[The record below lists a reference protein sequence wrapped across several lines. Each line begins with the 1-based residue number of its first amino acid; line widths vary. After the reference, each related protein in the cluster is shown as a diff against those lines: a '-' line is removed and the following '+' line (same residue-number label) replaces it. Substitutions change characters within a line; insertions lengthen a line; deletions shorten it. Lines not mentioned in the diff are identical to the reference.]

1 MWVRQNKVKV
11 SSGMPKDLPRAV
23 RPGSTCE

>member
-1 MWVRQNKVKV
+1 
-11 SSGMPKDLPRAV
+11 MPKDLPRAV